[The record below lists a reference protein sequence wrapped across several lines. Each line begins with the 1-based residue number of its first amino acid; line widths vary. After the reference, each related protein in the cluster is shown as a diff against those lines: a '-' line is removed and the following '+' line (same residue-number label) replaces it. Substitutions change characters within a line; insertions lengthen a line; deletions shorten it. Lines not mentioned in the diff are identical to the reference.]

1 MAASSNKLEIILISM
16 ASFATGLA
24 IGMLVSP
31 MSGKENREW
40 LQDQADQAADWLDEK
55 GQDALRSTSKKLREV
70 KETIPDLYSATE
82 DLDLND
88 DDLLTD
94 SHA

>member
-1 MAASSNKLEIILISM
+1 MAASSNKLEIILISL

-24 IGMLVSP
+24 VGLLVSP

-40 LQDQADQAADWLDEK
+40 LQDQADQATDWLDEK
-55 GQDALRSTSKKLREV
+55 GQEAIRSTSKKLREV

-82 DLDLND
+82 DLNLDD